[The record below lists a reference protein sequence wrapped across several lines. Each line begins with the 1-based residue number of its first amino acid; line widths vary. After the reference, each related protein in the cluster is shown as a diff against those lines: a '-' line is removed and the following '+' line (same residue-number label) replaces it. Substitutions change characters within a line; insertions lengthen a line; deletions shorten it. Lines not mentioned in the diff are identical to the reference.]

1 MTASKENQEHI
12 EVIANESLEVFS
24 KIAKAAESQLSNA
37 LRASRGEVFADIN
50 TWNSPAAV
58 ENRARISRDNIAGY
72 RRLSCEPANARVR
85 GRKENGDQVVYYIC
99 SASPVSIGDAGIE
112 LASYDSPVGRLAALS
127 IGDEH
132 TWLINGEET
141 TVEVLEQMTFH
152 PILEE
157 QEWDSKNSVL
167 RSDEYRPLTIESL
180 RAFRK
185 RDDAETDPT
194 LLERLLE
201 EDNRATNVRE
211 GLRRDVITSMALRDR
226 PILDKY
232 QDDIFRLP
240 LNSRLLILG
249 APGTGKT
256 TTLIKR
262 LRQKLD
268 PAFLDEDE
276 RLALQ
281 TDTLDDH
288 AQSWIMFTPTELLKL
303 YVKEA
308 FNKEGIPA
316 PDDRISTWT
325 AYRDDLA
332 RNEFGILRSAADD
345 RSFVV
350 RASARTLEAETE
362 TDQVSWFSDFDQW
375 QKTTFWEEMRASAQ
389 SLSKNAEQEITKL
402 GSRILAILDTVGP
415 QPQPNIFVSL
425 TPVAREI
432 QALVNSM
439 KEATDQKIDSVLNL
453 QVNRNGQFLDDM
465 AEFIKGLTD
474 LSDESESQ
482 ESEDEEEPDPPRVG
496 RAAAVAQYRRA
507 LRSHARARARRRRVS
522 KTSRMGRLIEWI
534 GDRSLSEQDLLEVGD
549 SLVVQSELRWFV
561 NPVRRYINGI
571 PARYRRFRRVR
582 QREKQWYRPDGFGST
597 DMHPLEVDILLLAMI
612 RGTDELITGAQ
623 SLCDPENPARATIE
637 RLQRLYH
644 TQVLVD
650 EATDFSPI
658 QLACMATLARPGT
671 RSFFACGDF
680 NQRVTS
686 WGTRSIEEM
695 KWAVP
700 DMDIRD
706 IAVGYRQS
714 RQLHDLT
721 RKIVGSSDIDVVLPD
736 YVDHEGVAPVLAKNM
751 TERLTVA
758 RWLAERIGEIE
769 RFVQDLPSVAVFVNS
784 EEAVRPIAAAL
795 GDALAD
801 RNIRVIPCSDG
812 QILGREGAVRVF
824 NIQHIKGLEFEAAF
838 FVGTDRLAELHPD
851 LFDKYLYVGATR
863 AATYL
868 GMTCEQ
874 DLPTSIMGL
883 QKLFGQRW

>member
-1 MTASKENQEHI
+1 MVDSKENYEYI

-24 KIAKAAESQLSNA
+24 KIAESAESHLVNA
-37 LRASRGEVFADIN
+37 SRASGAGAFADIN
-50 TWNSPAAV
+50 TWNSPEAAKNK
-58 ENRARISRDNIAGY
+58 EQISRDNVAGY
-72 RRLSCEPANARVR
+72 EKLSREPAIARVR
-85 GRKENGDQVVYYIC
+85 VIKENGDRAVYYIC
-99 SASPVSIGDAGIE
+99 RAAPVSVGDTRIE
-112 LASYDSPVGRLAALS
+112 LASYRSPAGRLASLS
-127 IGDEH
+127 VGEEYAWRIG
-132 TWLINGEET
+132 GEET
-141 TVEVLEQMTFH
+141 TVEVLEKATFY
-152 PILEE
+152 PILEGR
-157 QEWDSKNSVL
+157 EWDSKNSVL
-167 RSDEYRPLTIESL
+167 EGDVYEPLTVESL

-185 RDDAETDPT
+185 RDDAKTDAT

-201 EDNRATNVRE
+201 EDNKTAKRQE
-211 GLRRDVITSMALRDR
+211 GLRRSVITKMALRDQ

-262 LRQKLD
+262 LGQKLD

-276 RLALQ
+276 HRALQ
-281 TDTLDDH
+281 TNTLDDH
-288 AQSWIMFTPTELLKL
+288 VQSWIMFAPTELLKL

-316 PDDRISTWT
+316 PNDRISTWT
-325 AYRDDLA
+325 DYRDVLA
-332 RNEFGILRSAADD
+332 RNEFGILRSAASGS
-345 RSFVV
+345 SFVMKD
-350 RASARTLEAETE
+350 SARTLEARTE
-362 TDQVSWFSDFDQW
+362 TDQITWFSDFDKW
-375 QKTTFWEEMRASAQ
+375 QKSVFWEEMWAAARSLRENAAQ
-389 SLSKNAEQEITKL
+389 EVATF
-402 GSRILAILDTVGP
+402 GSRVLAILDTAGP
-415 QPQPNIFVSL
+415 QPQPSIFVSL
-425 TPVAREI
+425 TSVAHEI
-432 QALVNSM
+432 QGLVNSM
-439 KEATDQKIDSVLNL
+439 KEATDQQIRGALNL
-453 QVNRNGQFLDDM
+453 QVNRNKQFLDDM
-465 AEFIKGLTD
+465 AEFIEGLTEPN
-474 LSDESESQ
+474 DEPEGQ
-482 ESEDEEEPDPPRVG
+482 EAEDEEDLNPPQVG
-496 RAAAVAQYRRA
+496 LSAAVAQYMRA
-507 LRSHARARARRRRVS
+507 VRSHARARAGRRSVG
-522 KTSRMGRLIEWI
+522 KGSRTGRLIEWI
-534 GDRSLSEQDLLEVGD
+534 GDRSLGAQELLDVGD
-549 SLVVQSELRWFV
+549 SLVVQSALRWFV

-582 QREKQWYRPDGFGST
+582 QNEKRWYCADGFSLT

-612 RGTDELITGAQ
+612 RSTDDLVTGAQ
-623 SLCDPENPARATIE
+623 SLRDTENPARATVE
-637 RLQRLYH
+637 RLQRLYR

-658 QLACMATLARPGT
+658 QLACMAALARPGT

-686 WGTRSIEEM
+686 WGTRSVEEM

-714 RQLHDLT
+714 RQLYDLT
-721 RKIVGSSDIDVVLPD
+721 RKIVGSNGTNVMLPD
-736 YVDHEGVAPVLAKNM
+736 YANHEGVAPVLAKNV
-751 TERLTVA
+751 TRSLTVA
-758 RWLAERIGEIE
+758 QWLAERIGEIE
-769 RFVQDLPSVAVFVNS
+769 RFVQDLPSVAVFVNG
-784 EEAVRPIAAAL
+784 EEAVRLIATDL

-812 QILGREGAVRVF
+812 QVLGRESAVRVF

-838 FVGTDRLAELHPD
+838 FVGIDRLAERHPD

-874 DLPTSIMGL
+874 DLPVSMMGL